1 MSEVQSKSRT
11 AELVLGIIGGIF
23 ALIGA
28 TAALFLGAGFN
39 VDSAISGGL
48 FSILFSIIAIVAVV
62 FISKN
67 PKIVSII
74 LILSAL
80 VIFITVGLFGFLG
93 AILILIA
100 GVLGIVKKIKCS
112 LQ

>member
-1 MSEVQSKSRT
+1 MDEVQSGSRT
-11 AELVLGIIGGIF
+11 AELVLGIIGGVF
-23 ALIGA
+23 GLIGA

-39 VDSAISGGL
+39 VDSAMTGGL
-48 FSILFSIIAIVAVV
+48 FSILFSIIAIIAVV

-67 PKIVSII
+67 PKIISIV

-80 VIFITVGLFGFLG
+80 VIFITSGLFGFLG

-100 GVLGIVKKIKCS
+100 GILGLVRK
-112 LQ
+112 